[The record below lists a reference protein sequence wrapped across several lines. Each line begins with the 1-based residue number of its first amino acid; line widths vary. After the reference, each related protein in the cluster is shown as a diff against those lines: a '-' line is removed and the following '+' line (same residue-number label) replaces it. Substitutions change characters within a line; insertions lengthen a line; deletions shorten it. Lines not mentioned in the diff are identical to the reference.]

1 MLGLVCSE
9 ELAAT
14 ALQAYSGNTL
24 AVLYRT
30 NPVRSPVITSHKS
43 QMLIELSKKT
53 WFFVTKKTWFFLG
66 NNGAKV
72 ALLNF
77 D

>member
-1 MLGLVCSE
+1 MTFNMTPQTLH
-9 ELAAT
+9 
-14 ALQAYSGNTL
+14 SGFKPG
-24 AVLYRT
+24 LYRT
-30 NPVRSPVITSHKS
+30 NPIRSPVITSHKS